1 MQILFM
7 WGHLKYSEVL
17 KWLKTGDGVVEE
29 TLGQMSSHSQC
40 AVPKA
45 VVPERESLRKAILLF
60 QKQQL
65 LHLQTPERRDCRN
78 PAAQNRVLQTL
89 GNTEELPPHWMFKI
103 TSTVS

>member
-1 MQILFM
+1 MQILFV

-29 TLGQMSSHSQC
+29 TLGQMSSHSHC